1 MWATSIDIKSAYLH
15 WPISARDKPY
25 LCFEYAGRYYQHQAL
40 PFGLSVAPREWQRAM
55 QAVVNYMRNHGCL
68 IWVYLDDFLLL
79 GYSAQEVLTHTKHLL
94 HLLGE
99 LGIQVNFEK
108 SELNPVQ
115 TLRYLGFLL
124 NLLEGKV
131 EIPTKKLTSIIKDV
145 ASLLKVHNPS
155 ARKLASVLGRLRSLL
170 FALPQIKLWTDQL
183 AAHIHTLNQWGWEAT
198 SPLPQPI
205 VAQLNQTI
213 DLLQSWKGK
222 PFVPDLPT
230 HTLYSDASDLGWGAV
245 SEAFPDPIA
254 GWFLHPQLQDHINLK
269 EARALLEAIQVY
281 NLRDVHLQVYTDST
295 TVFWYLKK
303 WGGRSLKLNALMRD
317 LWSLTIQRNLA
328 ITPHW
333 LPSAENPADTP
344 SRRPWSPLAHSMLHP
359 QVVESI
365 LGHFAHPTDHRP
377 AFLPQVDWMAEK
389 DQAQLPRFVT
399 PLENIFAQDLP
410 AISPGWVNPPWH
422 LIPPLLNFWA
432 SQPPSAQAL
441 AILPY
446 KPRSPWWVLKE
457 QMQVGEGLFIHHT
470 HGLFLDQWGTPLVSP
485 PVPLQACLLT
495 GRSLKSA

>member
-1 MWATSIDIKSAYLH
+1 
-15 WPISARDKPY
+15 
-25 LCFEYAGRYYQHQAL
+25 
-40 PFGLSVAPREWQRAM
+40 
-55 QAVVNYMRNHGCL
+55 
-68 IWVYLDDFLLL
+68 
-79 GYSAQEVLTHTKHLL
+79 
-94 HLLGE
+94 
-99 LGIQVNFEK
+99 
-108 SELNPVQ
+108 
-115 TLRYLGFLL
+115 
-124 NLLEGKV
+124 
-131 EIPTKKLTSIIKDV
+131 
-145 ASLLKVHNPS
+145 
-155 ARKLASVLGRLRSLL
+155 
-170 FALPQIKLWTDQL
+170 
-183 AAHIHTLNQWGWEAT
+183 
-198 SPLPQPI
+198 
-205 VAQLNQTI
+205 
-213 DLLQSWKGK
+213 
-222 PFVPDLPT
+222 
-230 HTLYSDASDLGWGAV
+230 
-245 SEAFPDPIA
+245 
-254 GWFLHPQLQDHINLK
+254 
-269 EARALLEAIQVY
+269 
-281 NLRDVHLQVYTDST
+281 
-295 TVFWYLKK
+295 
-303 WGGRSLKLNALMRD
+303 MRD

-457 QMQVGEGLFIHHT
+457 QMQVGG
-470 HGLFLDQWGTPLVSP
+470 
-485 PVPLQACLLT
+485 
-495 GRSLKSA
+495 